1 MADTPRRRL
10 RRGAVAAATT
20 AELEDLGVDPTAN
33 AQAAAA
39 LRLAAELDSASDSKG
54 AATAARELRQAMAV
68 VRAAAPPREH
78 GDRIDQLEE
87 RRRDR
92 LSRAARKEGAG

>member
-1 MADTPRRRL
+1 MGDTPKRRV

-20 AELEDLGVDPTAN
+20 AELADLGVDPTTN

-39 LRLAAELDSASDSKG
+39 LRLAAELDSSQSPKDSAG
-54 AATAARELRQAMAV
+54 VARELRQAMAV
-68 VRAAAPPREH
+68 VRAIAPPKER
-78 GDRIDQLEE
+78 GDRMDELEK

-92 LSRAARKEGAG
+92 LASTAGEVTG